1 MQSTGEG
8 GQMTHEKFRRFS
20 SWRIAEHW
28 MLLLTF
34 AVLVITGLSQ
44 KFYTIDISQWLIFH
58 LGGIDRARLIHRGA
72 GVIFSLITAVH
83 MLTGIIGITLKNWP
97 PSMFINKEDISDL
110 IHNIRYYLGME
121 KSPAVCGRYNYRQ
134 KFEYWGVLLSGV
146 LMMFTGLILW
156 FPALITR
163 FLPGEV
169 IPAAKVLHTNQ
180 AFLMFLIIA
189 LWHIYN
195 SIFSPEVFPMDTSM
209 FTGYISRERMIH
221 EHPVELESIER
232 GPLER
237 VAHEYLEAGTG
248 S

>member
-8 GQMTHEKFRRFS
+8 AKMAHKKIRRFS
-20 SWRIAEHW
+20 NLRITEHW

-34 AVLVITGLSQ
+34 VVLVITGLSQ
-44 KFYTIDISQWLIFH
+44 KFYSIDISQWLIFH
-58 LGGIDRARLIHRGA
+58 LGGIDRARLIHRYT
-72 GVIFSLITAVH
+72 GVIFSLITVVH
-83 MLTGIIGITLKNWP
+83 MLTGITGIALKKWL

-180 AFLMFLIIA
+180 AFLMFLVIA

-195 SIFSPEVFPMDTSM
+195 SIFSPEVFPMDTSI

-221 EHPVELESIER
+221 EHPVELESIEG
-232 GPLER
+232 GPQER
-237 VAHEYLEAGTG
+237 IAHEYQEAGQ
-248 S
+248 SS

>member
-1 MQSTGEG
+1 MA
-8 GQMTHEKFRRFS
+8 HEKIRRFS
-20 SWRIAEHW
+20 NWRIVEHW

-34 AVLVITGLSQ
+34 GVLVITGLSQ
-44 KFYTIDISQWLIFH
+44 KFYTIDISQWIIFH
-58 LGGIDRARLIHRGA
+58 LGGIDRARLIHRCT
-72 GVIFSLITAVH
+72 GVIFSLITVAH
-83 MLTGIIGITLKNWP
+83 ILAGITGIALKKWP

-121 KSPAVCGRYNYRQ
+121 KSPAVFGRYNYRQ
-134 KFEYWGVLLSGV
+134 KFEYWGVLHSGV

-169 IPAAKVLHTNQ
+169 IPAAKALHTNQ

-195 SIFSPEVFPMDTSM
+195 SIFSPEVFPLDTSI
-209 FTGYISRERMIH
+209 FTGCISRERMIH
-221 EHPVELESIER
+221 EHPVELESIEG
-232 GPLER
+232 GPRER
-237 VAHEYLEAGTG
+237 VVHEYQEAGTG